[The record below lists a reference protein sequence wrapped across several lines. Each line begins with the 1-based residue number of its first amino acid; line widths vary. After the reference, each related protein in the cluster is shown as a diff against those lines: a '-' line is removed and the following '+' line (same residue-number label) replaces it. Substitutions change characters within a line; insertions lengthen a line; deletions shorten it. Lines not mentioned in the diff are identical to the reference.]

1 MVKQRCYLL
10 IDSCKPI
17 GLLALLCSRSA
28 VVCFFLF
35 SLSLLSGCATSPTKQ
50 SHSVS
55 KVDASKIGAS
65 QLVNRSAKKT
75 LNKNCSEALA
85 LSQQLIEAGDIRTA
99 EKQLQLTLERNCFS
113 AYEQS
118 QIWRLQAYVYSVQRK
133 FPQAIATYQ
142 QVVDSAELDIV
153 SRSQALYTLAQ
164 IRFINNDYSGVVES
178 IEHGRNL
185 GVVIDN
191 EPESLLARSYHR
203 LNRSDQAIRIME
215 RVIDGSESSGR
226 EVKEAW
232 LSLLWSLYYNEQAYR
247 DAVLVGRKLMNY
259 FPKQQYL
266 QQMALIC
273 DAGEA
278 ADLCRSNSS
287 FMP

>member
-1 MVKQRCYLL
+1 MLDY
-10 IDSCKPI
+10 CKPL
-17 GLLALLCSRSA
+17 GLLALLRSA
-28 VVCFFLF
+28 LICYCVF
-35 SLSLLSGCATSPTKQ
+35 SLSLLSGCATSSAKQ
-50 SHSVS
+50 NLTVSNANVSV
-55 KVDASKIGAS
+55 IGAS
-65 QLVNRSAKKT
+65 NKSESKPVKLPVKQS
-75 LNKNCSEALA
+75 LNKSCSEALSY
-85 LSQQLIEAGDIRTA
+85 SQKLIESDDFLAA
-99 EKQLQLTLERNCFS
+99 EKHLQLTLQRNCLS

-118 QIWRLQAYVYSVQRK
+118 QVWRLQAYVYSVQRK

-142 QVVDSAELDIV
+142 QVIDSAELDIV

-178 IEHGRNL
+178 IERGRNL
-185 GVVIDN
+185 GIVIDN

-203 LNRSDQAIRIME
+203 LDRSDQAIRIME
-215 RVIDGSESSGR
+215 RVIDGSENSGR

-247 DAVLVGRKLMNY
+247 DAVLVGRKLMSQ

-278 ADLCRSNSS
+278 ADLCQSNSR

>member
-1 MVKQRCYLL
+1 MVKQHCDLI

-17 GLLALLCSRSA
+17 GLLALLRSRSA
-28 VVCFFLF
+28 VVYFCLF
-35 SLSLLSGCATSPTKQ
+35 ALSLLSGCATSPAKQ

-55 KVDASKIGAS
+55 NTDAS
-65 QLVNRSAKKT
+65 QLANQPVKKS

-85 LSQQLIEAGDIRTA
+85 LSQQLIEAGDISAA

-133 FPQAIATYQ
+133 FPQAISTYQ

-178 IEHGRNL
+178 IERGRNL
-185 GVVIDN
+185 GIVIDN

-203 LNRSDQAIRIME
+203 LDRSDQAIRIME

-232 LSLLWSLYYNEQAYR
+232 LSLLWSLYYNEQAYHN
-247 DAVLVGRKLMNY
+247 AVLVGRKLMSQ

-278 ADLCRSNSS
+278 ADLCQSNSR